1 MPLSYS
7 KAADIKKFHR
17 EIGWNYKPK
26 QEAFFKVKKRNTHGQ
41 WDEHFDKDGII
52 DVCVKDN
59 KKKYTKAFD
68 TSLMQP
74 EWQVKLGCAGETSFA
89 QRIIQGNVSA
99 NELEGIPQGA
109 KLLLQ
114 ELAALPD
121 MVPVSD

>member
-26 QEAFFKVKKRNTHGQ
+26 QEAFFKVKKCNTHGQ

-89 QRIIQGNVSA
+89 QRVGPLHGTAATITNRGHFGVCCCSCHSRTT
-99 NELEGIPQGA
+99 GIN
-109 KLLLQ
+109 
-114 ELAALPD
+114 D
-121 MVPVSD
+121 